1 MVIPSNQTSY
11 LSLKLYHIF
20 ILKLYCIPFTAIC
33 FFFFFFFLRLRIRV
47 CYCNVILLL
56 LLFSAL
62 DSVFI
67 HLPIVLIAEKEM
79 AFRSSRVGIPSSVS
93 SEQRNKGKNFNK
105 ILVEKFLITFRLVIR
120 LFILHFLFESNN
132 SFSKKN
138 SGKNKKARRG
148 GRERRHK
155 RTLDTF

>member
-33 FFFFFFFLRLRIRV
+33 FFFSFLRLRIRV

-93 SEQRNKGKNFNK
+93 SEQRNKGFNK
-105 ILVEKFLITFRLVIR
+105 ILVEKFLIIFRLIIR

-138 SGKNKKARRG
+138 SGKNKKARGG

>member
-33 FFFFFFFLRLRIRV
+33 FFFSFLRLRIRV

-93 SEQRNKGKNFNK
+93 SKQRNEGFNK
-105 ILVEKFLITFRLVIR
+105 ILVEKFLITFRLIIR

-138 SGKNKKARRG
+138 SGKNKKARGG

>member
-33 FFFFFFFLRLRIRV
+33 FFFSFLRLRIRV

-93 SEQRNKGKNFNK
+93 SEQRNKGFNK
-105 ILVEKFLITFRLVIR
+105 ILIEKFLITFRLVIR

-138 SGKNKKARRG
+138 SDKNKKARG
-148 GRERRHK
+148 GERERRHK

>member
-93 SEQRNKGKNFNK
+93 SEQRNKGFNK

-138 SGKNKKARRG
+138 SGKNKKARGG

>member
-33 FFFFFFFLRLRIRV
+33 FFFSFLRLRIRV

-67 HLPIVLIAEKEM
+67 HLPIVFIAEKEM

-93 SEQRNKGKNFNK
+93 SEQRNKGFNK

-138 SGKNKKARRG
+138 SDKNKKARGG